1 MLQLTPVSTI
11 RLRTPWLV
19 LGALAL
25 AGLFLLAGVRRTL
38 PRTSGTVHV
47 SGLHGPVTIARDRW
61 GVPYIFAA
69 DEHDLSLAQGYVT
82 AQDRLWQMLLRRQ
95 AAQGHLGDWLGPSA
109 AAADDVL
116 RRQDFSAQA
125 VTALSAL
132 DEPARAILEAYA
144 LGVNACMA
152 TCPTPL
158 EISLQRKTNIAPW
171 TAADSLSLSHMM
183 RWAQRPDIE
192 LCTALLS
199 RLGPDRVSSLWPA
212 RTSPT
217 GPTQPPDPAVRQALQ
232 LIGAPLTAG
241 GVETAPAVPSPWYVM
256 SLYSDRAA
264 AAGAA
269 AAGATWP
276 GVPGHARLTSSAA
289 DQSADPSP
297 TLVEHLL
304 ALPPEGWLQ
313 FRVHG
318 MLRQWDYDLS
328 GATRLGNAS
337 AAVYQAWVWHLA
349 RDTFQDELGP
359 ELFARYWAA
368 GHAPD
373 ALVRLSDRPG
383 DAWWDDVTT
392 DQPETRDD
400 IMRRAYA
407 AALLDLGRH
416 YGDLH
421 TIWEWDTMHA
431 AVFRHPLG
439 RAWPLTWLNHRVKI
453 GGETPFDPAH
463 PNDPLRPYAATIVPT
478 LRIWQ
483 GVDGVTRFAMAGG
496 ESGHP
501 FSPHYADL
509 LSLWAQGKDVP
520 LQNPARPQ
528 DLMDTQSVLTL
539 TP

>member
-11 RLRTPWLV
+11 RLRTSWLV

-25 AGLFLLAGVRRTL
+25 AGLLLFAGVRRTL
-38 PRTSGTVHV
+38 PQTSGAVHV
-47 SGLHGPVTIARDRW
+47 SGLHSPVTIARDRW

-95 AAQGHLGDWLGPSA
+95 AAQGRLGDWLGADA
-109 AAADDVL
+109 AAADQVL
-116 RRQDFSAQA
+116 RRQDFPSQA
-125 VTALSAL
+125 TTALSAL
-132 DEPARAILEAYA
+132 EEPARATLEAYA
-144 LGVNACMA
+144 VGVNACMA

-158 EISLQRKTNIAPW
+158 ELSFQHKTNVVPW
-171 TAADSLSLSHMM
+171 TATDSLALSQMM
-183 RWAQRPDIE
+183 RWAQLPDTE
-192 LCTALLS
+192 LRTTLLS
-199 RLGPDRVSSLWPA
+199 RLGPDRVSALWPERVSLA
-212 RTSPT
+212 GSM
-217 GPTQPPDPAVRQALQ
+217 QPANPAVRQALQ

-241 GVETAPAVPSPWYVM
+241 GVEAAPVLPSPWYVM
-256 SLYSDRAA
+256 SLRADRVTAS
-264 AAGAA
+264 
-269 AAGATWP
+269 GATWP
-276 GVPGHARLTSSAA
+276 GVPSDARLISNTA
-289 DQSADPSP
+289 DQPADPSP
-297 TLVEHLL
+297 ALVKHLL

-337 AAVYQAWVWHLA
+337 AAVYEVWVWHLA
-349 RDTFQDELGP
+349 RDTFQDEMGA

-368 GHAPD
+368 GLAPD

-392 DQPETRDD
+392 GQPETRDD

-431 AVFRHPLG
+431 AVLRHPLG
-439 RAWPLTWLNHRVKI
+439 RAWPLAWLNREVKL
-453 GGETPFDPAH
+453 GGDAPFNPAQ
-463 PNDPLRPYAATIVPT
+463 PADPLRPYAATIVT
-478 LRIWQ
+478 FLRIRQ
-483 GVDGVTRFAMAGG
+483 DVDGKTWFAMAGG
-496 ESGHP
+496 QSGHP
-501 FSPHYADL
+501 LSPHYTDL
-509 LSLWAQGKDVP
+509 LSLLAQDKHVL
-520 LQNPARPQ
+520 LQDPARPE
-528 DLMDTQSVLTL
+528 DLANAEGVLVLT
-539 TP
+539 P